1 MPKSVF
7 TPAYAALLQ
16 NLIAIRKGAGVTQ
29 VQLAERLGKPQSF
42 VSTIERGVRRLDV
55 LEFYAIA
62 RALGRDPTAA
72 YAELMAGL
80 AEHVEV

>member
-7 TPAYAALLQ
+7 TPEYAALLQ
-16 NLIAIRKGAGVTQ
+16 NLVAIRKDSGVTQ
-29 VQLAERLGKPQSF
+29 VELAQRLGKPQSF

-62 RALGRDPTAA
+62 RALGRDPVAA
-72 YAELMAGL
+72 YVELTKGL
-80 AEHVEV
+80 PGNVEI